1 MDMDNN
7 DIGRKAFSL
16 FLGETE
22 IINSKDADRYFV
34 IGNGNVQLVP
44 AKDIDIDNN
53 GRAFQGDIWGQRY
66 NASVTVTV
74 TLTSQTAVHWC
85 PNQSFAFLEVLPAVL
100 T

>member
-34 IGNGNVQLVP
+34 IGNGNVQLVKLKP
-44 AKDIDIDNN
+44 SMVLEMPHIWKMRPVQAKSE
-53 GRAFQGDIWGQRY
+53 RE
-66 NASVTVTV
+66 
-74 TLTSQTAVHWC
+74 TAGH
-85 PNQSFAFLEVLPAVL
+85 QKA
-100 T
+100 

>member
-34 IGNGNVQLVP
+34 IGNGNVQLVKLKP
-44 AKDIDIDNN
+44 
-53 GRAFQGDIWGQRY
+53 
-66 NASVTVTV
+66 SMV
-74 TLTSQTAVHWC
+74 
-85 PNQSFAFLEVLPAVL
+85 LEMPHI
-100 T
+100 